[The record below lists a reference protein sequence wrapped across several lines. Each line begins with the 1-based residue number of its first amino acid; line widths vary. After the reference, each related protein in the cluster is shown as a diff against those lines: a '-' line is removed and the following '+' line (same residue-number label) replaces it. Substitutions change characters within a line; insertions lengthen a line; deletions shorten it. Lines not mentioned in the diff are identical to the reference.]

1 MITRIFKILVEPTL
15 QNEFEEKFQTISVPF
30 VKKHQGLISV
40 SIGKSLQVQN
50 EYIMISVWKDF
61 EALKQFTRETWKQPI
76 IPEGMEKFVSKCWV
90 HHYENF

>member
-40 SIGKSLQVQN
+40 SIGKSLQIQN
-50 EYIMISVWKDF
+50 EYIMISVWKDI
-61 EALKQFTRETWKQPI
+61 EALKQFTGETWEQPI
-76 IPEGMEKFVSKCWV
+76 IPEGMEKFVSKYWV